1 MFGTCTCTHFFRLSL
16 IKFLC
21 PGHQNVAKGKKAV
34 QSSTLSNSAFPVA
47 SKAVDGNKD
56 GKFRSG
62 STTHTNTERRPWWK
76 VDLGKEY
83 KITAVTLW
91 NRVDCCGDSL
101 QKFRIILSDEDGNI
115 VKTIFY
121 STGVKDILPFSVSPP
136 TWLNTSKYSC

>member
-1 MFGTCTCTHFFRLSL
+1 MWQRGRKLYKVLHFQTLLSPL
-16 IKFLC
+16 L
-21 PGHQNVAKGKKAV
+21 ARRW
-34 QSSTLSNSAFPVA
+34 
-47 SKAVDGNKD
+47 DGNKD
-56 GKFRSG
+56 GNFRSG
-62 STTHTNTERRPWWK
+62 STTHTNTEGRPWWK